1 MSRTIWV
8 GAVAYDPKVVTIW
21 EGMRRYF
28 HEEAHLPVEV
38 VLFQSYET
46 QVDALLAA
54 PGDPA
59 PRIDIAW
66 NTNLA
71 YLQAEAWS
79 GQSCRPI
86 AMRDTDLGWMTK
98 IVAVSGGPVAALADL
113 RNRTLALGSRDS
125 GHAAILPVHF
135 LEREGLVEGRDY
147 RTLRFNSDLG
157 KHGDTGAS
165 EVEVVRAVL
174 DGRAD
179 AGAIG
184 SPFWKTVRS
193 ERLVPEGAL
202 TEIWTSPPYNHCMFT
217 ARPDLDP
224 ALERRF
230 ARALSEMNYDNPSHR
245 AVLEAEGLRRWVAPQ
260 LDGYDSLREA
270 SAAAGVPQAQLKIVA
285 SRRRCSLS
293 RSNARRTAAKASA
306 SGKMSGVTSRS
317 ASSAPTGCQ

>member
-1 MSRTIWV
+1 MSNVNEDRTRGQAIWV

-28 HEEAHLPVEV
+28 HEEAHLPIDV
-38 VLFQSYET
+38 VLFQSYDA
-46 QVDALLAA
+46 QVAALLAA
-54 PGDPA
+54 PSDRLPL
-59 PRIDIAW
+59 IDIAW

-71 YLQAEAWS
+71 YLQADEWS
-79 GQSCRPI
+79 GHRCQPL
-86 AMRDTDLGWMTK
+86 AMRDTDLGWTTR
-98 IVAVSGGPVAALADL
+98 IVAVSGGPLAVLADL

-135 LEREGLVEGRDY
+135 LEQQDLIEGRDY
-147 RTLRFNSDLG
+147 RTLRFDSDVG

-184 SPFWKTVRS
+184 SPFWNVVQT

-217 ARPDLDP
+217 ARPGLDP
-224 ALERRF
+224 GLARRF
-230 ARALSEMNYDNPSHR
+230 VEALSGMSYDNPIHR
-245 AVLEAEGLRRWVAPQ
+245 SVLDAEGLHHWELPHV
-260 LDGYDSLREA
+260 DGYEALREA
-270 SAAAGVPQAQLKIVA
+270 SARQGFFTRFAKSAG
-285 SRRRCSLS
+285 
-293 RSNARRTAAKASA
+293 
-306 SGKMSGVTSRS
+306 G
-317 ASSAPTGCQ
+317 

>member
-1 MSRTIWV
+1 MSRIIWI

-38 VLFQSYET
+38 VLFQSYEM
-46 QVDALLAA
+46 QLAALLAQS
-54 PGDPA
+54 GDPT

-71 YLQAEAWS
+71 YLQAEEWS
-79 GQSCRPI
+79 SERCRPI
-86 AMRDTDLGWMTK
+86 AMRDTDIGWTTK
-98 IVAVSGGPVAALADL
+98 IVAISGGQVAALADL
-113 RNRTLALGSRDS
+113 KNRTLALGSRDS

-135 LEREGLVEGRDY
+135 LEHEGLLEERDY

-184 SPFWKTVRS
+184 SPFWKTLQAQH
-193 ERLVPEGAL
+193 LVPENAL
-202 TEIWTSPPYNHCMFT
+202 TEIWTSPPFNHCMFT

-224 ALERRF
+224 SLDKTFAEALF
-230 ARALSEMNYDNPSHR
+230 GMSYDNPGHR
-245 AVLEAEGLRRWVAPQ
+245 IVLDAEGLRSWEHPH
-260 LDGYDSLREA
+260 LDGYHALQQAA
-270 SAAAGVPQAQLKIVA
+270 SKQGFFD
-285 SRRRCSLS
+285 R
-293 RSNARRTAAKASA
+293 
-306 SGKMSGVTSRS
+306 
-317 ASSAPTGCQ
+317 